1 MTDII
6 ARRQFAPLYIWLD
19 IAFLCVFLAL
29 LLMKKKYMTVLVG
42 LVMGVV
48 YMLVDYGIFHLVC
61 HSRTISE
68 GHSLFLVL
76 LWMSVSYGF
85 TNFTWIWLWL
95 SKDEHLFEWSL
106 LILGWWFCC
115 PLLTQTFAPR
125 KMAVKA
131 VPLAD
136 YAQTVGAL
144 AGAADCLRTEEV
156 YAGLPLGEP
165 MLVFC
170 GFYGDR
176 MNQAL
181 NAMRRTGLRIPYKAM
196 LTAANRGWRPAE
208 LFAELQKEHAAM
220 TAKR

>member
-1 MTDII
+1 MLYRAKGSGYDEGTILAFGCETI
-6 ARRQFAPLYIWLD
+6 A
-19 IAFLCVFLAL
+19 
-29 LLMKKKYMTVLVG
+29 
-42 LVMGVV
+42 
-48 YMLVDYGIFHLVC
+48 
-61 HSRTISE
+61 
-68 GHSLFLVL
+68 
-76 LWMSVSYGF
+76 
-85 TNFTWIWLWL
+85 
-95 SKDEHLFEWSL
+95 
-106 LILGWWFCC
+106 

-136 YAQTVGAL
+136 YAQIGRRACGRGGLPAHGVS
-144 AGAADCLRTEEV
+144 V

>member
-1 MTDII
+1 MKEQI
-6 ARRQFAPLYIWLD
+6 L
-19 IAFLCVFLAL
+19 AFGCEE
-29 LLMKKKYMTVLVG
+29 
-42 LVMGVV
+42 
-48 YMLVDYGIFHLVC
+48 ML
-61 HSRTISE
+61 
-68 GHSLFLVL
+68 
-76 LWMSVSYGF
+76 
-85 TNFTWIWLWL
+85 
-95 SKDEHLFEWSL
+95 
-106 LILGWWFCC
+106 
-115 PLLTQTFAPR
+115 PLLHAAFAPR
-125 KMAVKA
+125 KMAVKP
-131 VPLAD
+131 VPPED

-144 AGAADCLRTEEV
+144 AGAADCPRTEGTFSG
-156 YAGLPLGEP
+156 APLGEP

>member
-1 MTDII
+1 MVSRR
-6 ARRQFAPLYIWLD
+6 ARREIERGKNDFIYFAP
-19 IAFLCVFLAL
+19 AGA
-29 LLMKKKYMTVLVG
+29 K
-42 LVMGVV
+42 GVV
-48 YMLVDYGIFHLVC
+48 
-61 HSRTISE
+61 
-68 GHSLFLVL
+68 
-76 LWMSVSYGF
+76 
-85 TNFTWIWLWL
+85 
-95 SKDEHLFEWSL
+95 
-106 LILGWWFCC
+106 
-115 PLLTQTFAPR
+115 TQTFAPR

-144 AGAADCLRTEEV
+144 AGAADCPRTEEV

>member
-1 MTDII
+1 MKEHILAFGCETI
-6 ARRQFAPLYIWLD
+6 A
-19 IAFLCVFLAL
+19 
-29 LLMKKKYMTVLVG
+29 
-42 LVMGVV
+42 
-48 YMLVDYGIFHLVC
+48 
-61 HSRTISE
+61 
-68 GHSLFLVL
+68 
-76 LWMSVSYGF
+76 
-85 TNFTWIWLWL
+85 
-95 SKDEHLFEWSL
+95 
-106 LILGWWFCC
+106 

-125 KMAVKA
+125 KM
-131 VPLAD
+131 
-136 YAQTVGAL
+136 
-144 AGAADCLRTEEV
+144 EEV

>member
-1 MTDII
+1 MKEHILAFGCETI
-6 ARRQFAPLYIWLD
+6 A
-19 IAFLCVFLAL
+19 
-29 LLMKKKYMTVLVG
+29 
-42 LVMGVV
+42 
-48 YMLVDYGIFHLVC
+48 
-61 HSRTISE
+61 
-68 GHSLFLVL
+68 
-76 LWMSVSYGF
+76 
-85 TNFTWIWLWL
+85 
-95 SKDEHLFEWSL
+95 
-106 LILGWWFCC
+106 

-144 AGAADCLRTEEV
+144 ARTEEV
-156 YAGLPLGEP
+156 YAGTPLAEP

>member
-1 MTDII
+1 MKEHILAFGCETI
-6 ARRQFAPLYIWLD
+6 A
-19 IAFLCVFLAL
+19 
-29 LLMKKKYMTVLVG
+29 
-42 LVMGVV
+42 
-48 YMLVDYGIFHLVC
+48 
-61 HSRTISE
+61 
-68 GHSLFLVL
+68 
-76 LWMSVSYGF
+76 
-85 TNFTWIWLWL
+85 
-95 SKDEHLFEWSL
+95 
-106 LILGWWFCC
+106 

-144 AGAADCLRTEEV
+144 AGAADCLRTEEVYAGLRQMCIRDRV

>member
-1 MTDII
+1 MKEHILAFGCETI
-6 ARRQFAPLYIWLD
+6 A
-19 IAFLCVFLAL
+19 
-29 LLMKKKYMTVLVG
+29 
-42 LVMGVV
+42 
-48 YMLVDYGIFHLVC
+48 
-61 HSRTISE
+61 
-68 GHSLFLVL
+68 
-76 LWMSVSYGF
+76 
-85 TNFTWIWLWL
+85 
-95 SKDEHLFEWSL
+95 
-106 LILGWWFCC
+106 

-170 GFYGDR
+170 G

>member
-1 MTDII
+1 MKEHI
-6 ARRQFAPLYIWLD
+6 L
-19 IAFLCVFLAL
+19 AFGCE
-29 LLMKKKYMTVLVG
+29 
-42 LVMGVV
+42 
-48 YMLVDYGIFHLVC
+48 GIV
-61 HSRTISE
+61 
-68 GHSLFLVL
+68 
-76 LWMSVSYGF
+76 
-85 TNFTWIWLWL
+85 
-95 SKDEHLFEWSL
+95 
-106 LILGWWFCC
+106 
-115 PLLTQTFAPR
+115 PLLTRTFAPR

-156 YAGLPLGEP
+156 YAGLPL
-165 MLVFC
+165 
-170 GFYGDR
+170 GDR

-208 LFAELQKEHAAM
+208 LFAELQKEHTAM

>member
-1 MTDII
+1 MKEHILAFGCETI
-6 ARRQFAPLYIWLD
+6 A
-19 IAFLCVFLAL
+19 
-29 LLMKKKYMTVLVG
+29 
-42 LVMGVV
+42 
-48 YMLVDYGIFHLVC
+48 
-61 HSRTISE
+61 
-68 GHSLFLVL
+68 
-76 LWMSVSYGF
+76 
-85 TNFTWIWLWL
+85 
-95 SKDEHLFEWSL
+95 
-106 LILGWWFCC
+106 

-156 YAGLPLGEP
+156 YAGP

-176 MNQAL
+176 MNHAL

>member
-1 MTDII
+1 MKEHILAFGCETI
-6 ARRQFAPLYIWLD
+6 A
-19 IAFLCVFLAL
+19 
-29 LLMKKKYMTVLVG
+29 
-42 LVMGVV
+42 
-48 YMLVDYGIFHLVC
+48 
-61 HSRTISE
+61 
-68 GHSLFLVL
+68 
-76 LWMSVSYGF
+76 
-85 TNFTWIWLWL
+85 
-95 SKDEHLFEWSL
+95 
-106 LILGWWFCC
+106 

-131 VPLAD
+131 VLLAD

-144 AGAADCLRTEEV
+144 AGAGASIYDYTL
-156 YAGLPLGEP
+156 P

-208 LFAELQKEHAAM
+208 LFAELQKEHTAM

>member
-1 MTDII
+1 MKEHILAFGCETI
-6 ARRQFAPLYIWLD
+6 A
-19 IAFLCVFLAL
+19 
-29 LLMKKKYMTVLVG
+29 
-42 LVMGVV
+42 
-48 YMLVDYGIFHLVC
+48 
-61 HSRTISE
+61 
-68 GHSLFLVL
+68 
-76 LWMSVSYGF
+76 
-85 TNFTWIWLWL
+85 
-95 SKDEHLFEWSL
+95 
-106 LILGWWFCC
+106 

-131 VPLAD
+131 VPL
-136 YAQTVGAL
+136 
-144 AGAADCLRTEEV
+144 V

>member
-1 MTDII
+1 M
-6 ARRQFAPLYIWLD
+6 
-19 IAFLCVFLAL
+19 
-29 LLMKKKYMTVLVG
+29 
-42 LVMGVV
+42 
-48 YMLVDYGIFHLVC
+48 
-61 HSRTISE
+61 
-68 GHSLFLVL
+68 
-76 LWMSVSYGF
+76 
-85 TNFTWIWLWL
+85 
-95 SKDEHLFEWSL
+95 
-106 LILGWWFCC
+106 
-115 PLLTQTFAPR
+115 TFAPR

>member
-1 MTDII
+1 MKEHILAFGCETI
-6 ARRQFAPLYIWLD
+6 A
-19 IAFLCVFLAL
+19 
-29 LLMKKKYMTVLVG
+29 
-42 LVMGVV
+42 
-48 YMLVDYGIFHLVC
+48 
-61 HSRTISE
+61 
-68 GHSLFLVL
+68 
-76 LWMSVSYGF
+76 
-85 TNFTWIWLWL
+85 
-95 SKDEHLFEWSL
+95 
-106 LILGWWFCC
+106 
-115 PLLTQTFAPR
+115 PLLTADLWRPR

-176 MNQAL
+176 MNHAL

-196 LTAANRGWRPAE
+196 LTAANRGWRPRSCSRS
-208 LFAELQKEHAAM
+208 FRRSTRQ
-220 TAKR
+220 

>member
-1 MTDII
+1 
-6 ARRQFAPLYIWLD
+6 
-19 IAFLCVFLAL
+19 
-29 LLMKKKYMTVLVG
+29 
-42 LVMGVV
+42 
-48 YMLVDYGIFHLVC
+48 ML
-61 HSRTISE
+61 
-68 GHSLFLVL
+68 LFLSLVSALVAHRFARCKVSLRTRRSSCATDSFGFASCAARNDEGCL
-76 LWMSVSYGF
+76 LSCAGRAILVPKGVDTM
-85 TNFTWIWLWL
+85 
-95 SKDEHLFEWSL
+95 KEH
-106 LILGWWFCC
+106 ILAFGCEGIA
-115 PLLTQTFAPR
+115 PLLTRTFAPR